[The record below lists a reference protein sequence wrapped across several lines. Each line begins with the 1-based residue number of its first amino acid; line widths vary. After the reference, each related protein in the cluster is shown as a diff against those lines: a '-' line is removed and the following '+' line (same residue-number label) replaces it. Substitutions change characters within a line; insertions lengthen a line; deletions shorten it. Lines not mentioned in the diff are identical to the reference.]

1 LQLHLLCS
9 RELIFFSPKILFLD
23 TRQKDG
29 PASPREVWNDIT
41 RCGYMP
47 IFPLQHWEQ

>member
-9 RELIFFSPKILFLD
+9 RKLIFFPPKILFLD

-29 PASPREVWNDIT
+29 PASPREVCNDIT